1 MPDILL
7 TTRIY
12 APIEKC
18 FDISRNIG
26 IHQLSTTRTKEKAV
40 DGVTSGLI
48 GFGEEVEWR
57 ARHFGIYMKLRTR
70 ITEFNYPFSFTDEM
84 IKGPFR
90 KMKHRHIFTKHKNFT
105 EMTDHFYFEAPL
117 GFLGKLISELI
128 LTPYLQRFLK
138 LRNNFIKN
146 IAENENI

>member
-1 MPDILL
+1 MPYILL

-18 FDISRNIG
+18 FDLSRNIDF
-26 IHQLSTTRTKEKAV
+26 HQESTSRTKEKAV
-40 DGVTSGLI
+40 GGVTSGLI

-57 ARHFGIYMKLRTR
+57 ARHFGVYMNLRTR

-84 IKGPFR
+84 TKGPFR

-105 EMTDHFYFEAPL
+105 EMKDEFYFEAPFGL
-117 GFLGKLISELI
+117 LGKLISELI
-128 LTPYLQRFLK
+128 LRPYLQRL
-138 LRNNFIKN
+138 LATRNNFIKTLAEKKN
-146 IAENENI
+146 I